1 MSYTFRKNVV
11 RSLFLSFWAMA
22 TLILVFV
29 VILLIRDI
37 ASNGRDPLGA
47 FTVVEEETPQPQRAA
62 PSRNTLT
69 GEREVRL
76 FFGAN
81 DGLHLLAESRQL
93 PTGESTVENCR
104 TALEALIK
112 GPLADGTAILPPTVN
127 VKALYLLPHGELV
140 INFSREL
147 QAEYTRSDSASA
159 EALFVQGVVHTVIQ
173 PSLQNNLDPNVRK
186 VRILVEDAPPTE
198 AFPAHIDLIEP
209 VAPDVQW
216 LPARG

>member
-1 MSYTFRKNVV
+1 MSYTFRKNVL

-47 FTVVEEETPQPQRAA
+47 FSIAEEEQPQPQRTA

-69 GEREVRL
+69 GEREVQL

-81 DGLHLLAESRQL
+81 DGRHLLAESRQL
-93 PTGESTVENCR
+93 PTGDSTVENCR

-112 GPLADGTAILPPTVN
+112 GPLTDGTAILPPTVN

-147 QAEYTRSDSASA
+147 QAEYTRSDSAAA

-173 PSLQNNLDPNVRK
+173 SSLQNNLDPNVRK

-198 AFPAHIDLIEP
+198 AFPAHIDLSEP